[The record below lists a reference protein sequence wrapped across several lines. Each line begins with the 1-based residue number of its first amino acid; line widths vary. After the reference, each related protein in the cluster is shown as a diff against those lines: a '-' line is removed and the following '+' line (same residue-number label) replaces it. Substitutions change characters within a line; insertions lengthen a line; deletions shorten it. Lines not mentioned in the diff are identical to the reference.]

1 MRSPQYGNSPGRG
14 IEKER
19 AQHACGLTHFRLR
32 SPGPLDTHPCPL
44 PLASGQWKN
53 KEDTVRLTPTAY
65 QASDPQEPSGLLVPQ
80 TQQGW
85 GTVTR
90 QTASVSDFPG
100 GVFILFT
107 VYFSDFPKHAAG
119 ARRTLAQQTQGMFPA
134 HKEREVGSTTGR
146 RDARPTAA
154 EIPAWDLDIQA
165 CV

>member
-14 IEKER
+14 LEKER

-32 SPGPLDTHPCPL
+32 SPGPLDTHPCPW

-53 KEDTVRLTPTAY
+53 EEEMVRLTPTSH
-65 QASDPQEPSGLLVPQ
+65 QASDPQEPFWTAGSPNPTVLGNGNEADSICLRFL
-80 TQQGW
+80 GW
-85 GTVTR
+85 
-90 QTASVSDFPG
+90 S
-100 GVFILFT
+100 FILFT

-154 EIPAWDLDIQA
+154 EIPART
-165 CV
+165 